1 MPRTKQS
8 ARHLLAHTTTTRIAN
23 VLAVFGADGIHGGG
37 VRFPGIGHM
46 PQPKLA
52 IAFRYSRTLVAY
64 CH

>member
-23 VLAVFGADGIHGGG
+23 VLAVFGADGIHCEG

-46 PQPKLA
+46 PKLA